1 MSINTGLTPEELE
14 RSAKLLNGL
23 LADHFTLMLKT
34 WQFHWNVVGESFGS
48 YHEAML
54 KLYEAEIER
63 VDDVAER
70 VRALGHRPLGS
81 MEAMLSHNHIPE
93 FAMTEAVP
101 QEIDMWK
108 HIRDDWDRMV
118 RVIRDIHAQIP
129 ENDLATLNFLEDMI
143 ESMEKEA
150 WMNRSYNVTPAGN

>member
-1 MSINTGLTPEELE
+1 MIKTGLTEEELE
-14 RSAKLLNGL
+14 RSALFLNGL

-34 WQFHWNVVGESFGS
+34 WQFHWNVVGDSFGS

-54 KLYEAEIER
+54 KLYEEEIER

-70 VRALGHRPLGS
+70 IRALGKRPLGS
-81 MEAMLSHNHIPE
+81 MEAMLQHNHIKE
-93 FAMTEAVP
+93 FGMSEAVP
-101 QEIDMWK
+101 QALDMWK
-108 HIRDDWDRMV
+108 IIRDDWDKLIRS
-118 RVIRDIHAQIP
+118 IRDIHKQIP

-150 WMNRSYNVTPAGN
+150 WMVRSYNVTPTGL

>member
-1 MSINTGLTPEELE
+1 MKVNIGLTSEDI
-14 RSAKLLNGL
+14 AKSLVLLNGL
-23 LADHFTLMLKT
+23 LADHFTLLLKT
-34 WQFHWNVVGESFGS
+34 WQFHWNVIGSSFGS

-70 VRALGHRPLGS
+70 VRALGKRPLGS
-81 MEAMLSHNHIPE
+81 MEAMLQNNHIKE
-93 FAMTEAVP
+93 FGMSEAVP
-101 QEIDMWK
+101 QALDMWK
-108 HIRDDWDRMV
+108 IIRDDWDKLIRS
-118 RVIRDIHAQIP
+118 IRDIHKQIP

-150 WMNRSYNVTPAGN
+150 WMVRSYNVTPTGI

>member
-1 MSINTGLTPEELE
+1 MIKTGLTAEELQ
-14 RSAKLLNGL
+14 RSALLLNGL

-34 WQFHWNVVGESFGS
+34 WQFHWNVVGDSFGS

-70 VRALGHRPLGS
+70 VRALGKRPLGS
-81 MEAMLSHNHIPE
+81 MEAMLQMNHLQE
-93 FAMTEAVP
+93 LRMDEAVP
-101 QEIDMWK
+101 QAIDMWK
-108 HIRDDWDRMV
+108 MIRDDWDKLIRS
-118 RVIRDIHAQIP
+118 IRDIHKQVP

-143 ESMEKEA
+143 EAMEKEA
-150 WMNRSYNVTPAGN
+150 WMIRSYNVTPTGE

>member
-1 MSINTGLTPEELE
+1 
-14 RSAKLLNGL
+14 LLNGL

-34 WQFHWNVVGESFGS
+34 WQFHWNVVGDSFGS

-54 KLYEAEIER
+54 KLYEEEIER

-70 VRALGHRPLGS
+70 VRALGKRPLGS
-81 MEAMLSHNHIPE
+81 MEAMLQNNHIKE
-93 FAMTEAVP
+93 FGMSEAVP
-101 QEIDMWK
+101 QALDMWK
-108 HIRDDWDRMV
+108 IIRDDWDKLIRS
-118 RVIRDIHAQIP
+118 IRDIHKQIP

-150 WMNRSYNVTPAGN
+150 WMVRSYNVTPTGI

>member
-1 MSINTGLTPEELE
+1 MIKTGLTEEELE
-14 RSAKLLNGL
+14 RSALFLNGL

-34 WQFHWNVVGESFGS
+34 WQFHWNVVGDSFGS

-54 KLYEAEIER
+54 KLYEEEIER

-70 VRALGHRPLGS
+70 IRALGKRPLGS
-81 MEAMLSHNHIPE
+81 MEAMLQNNHIKE
-93 FAMTEAVP
+93 FGMSEAVP
-101 QEIDMWK
+101 QALDMWK
-108 HIRDDWDRMV
+108 IIRDDWDKLIRS
-118 RVIRDIHAQIP
+118 IRDIHKQIP

-150 WMNRSYNVTPAGN
+150 WMVRSYNVTPTGI

>member
-1 MSINTGLTPEELE
+1 MIKTGLTEEELE
-14 RSAKLLNGL
+14 RSALLLNGL

-34 WQFHWNVVGESFGS
+34 WQFHWNVVGDSFGS

-54 KLYEAEIER
+54 KLYEEEIER

-70 VRALGHRPLGS
+70 VRSLGKRPLGS
-81 MEAMLSHNHIPE
+81 MEAMLQNNHIKE
-93 FAMTEAVP
+93 FGMSEAVP
-101 QEIDMWK
+101 QALDMWK
-108 HIRDDWDRMV
+108 IIRDDWDKLIRS
-118 RVIRDIHAQIP
+118 IRDIHKQIP

-150 WMNRSYNVTPAGN
+150 WMNRSYNVTPEGE

>member
-1 MSINTGLTPEELE
+1 M
-14 RSAKLLNGL
+14 
-23 LADHFTLMLKT
+23 
-34 WQFHWNVVGESFGS
+34 
-48 YHEAML
+48 
-54 KLYEAEIER
+54 
-63 VDDVAER
+63 AER
-70 VRALGHRPLGS
+70 VRTLGHRPLGS

-93 FAMTEAVP
+93 FSMTEAVP

-143 ESMEKEA
+143 ECKVEKLTGTKVSFTQLESMEKEA